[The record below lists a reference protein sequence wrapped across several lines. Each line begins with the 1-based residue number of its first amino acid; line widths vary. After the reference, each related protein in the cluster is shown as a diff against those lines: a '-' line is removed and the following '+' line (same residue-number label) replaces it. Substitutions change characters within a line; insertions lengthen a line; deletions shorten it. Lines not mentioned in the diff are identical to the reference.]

1 MGKCHLVTMNI
12 EIYEEMVENA
22 AIDTVIPE
30 AETEFGQ
37 NRKHLGYHAI
47 SLPGTET
54 RGVC

>member
-1 MGKCHLVTMNI
+1 MVTMNI